1 MATAQAAKVEEI
13 PPSPHSST
21 APDSPVF
28 GSTHLRSPGWLPQAR
43 AHMLSPATDSRTY
56 PESKEEVPSTPVPT
70 PELSWFAV
78 HAPQARPR
86 GLLNNLAP

>member
-1 MATAQAAKVEEI
+1 MATAQAAKVYEI
-13 PPSPHSST
+13 PPSPHSTGFPGFQLHPSPLPRMAST
-21 APDSPVF
+21 SHV
-28 GSTHLRSPGWLPQAR
+28 
-43 AHMLSPATDSRTY
+43 HMLSPATDSRTY

-78 HAPQARPR
+78 HASQAQPR